1 MNERGGEVKFG
12 SRMTPDEIQTQE
24 TQQSHTARGP
34 EVNGLKMKHDKIT
47 HPGNVLLTGKW

>member
-1 MNERGGEVKFG
+1 MGGEVKFG

-34 EVNGLKMKHDKIT
+34 EVNGLKMKHDMIT